1 MIGRLLLFHVVLWTC
16 STTCASSRYPGLVA
30 SFQHNYAVFSKQ
42 HSTRIQHNDNDN
54 QATTL
59 PSLRNTF
66 HNNQH
71 QHFFGRIQGS
81 ISAHHGPHTGEFDT
95 KIKTEEEKQEISLLF
110 HRNILRGAKK
120 KDPPLTRR
128 QWISKSISACATASS
143 AGFSLLANNPQR
155 CNAATASSNTFE
167 AQPDIVRSSSTS
179 PLNPIAKGDGR
190 TSVSTNVPSTF
201 AKSLCDPSVSTF
213 RNPSNNRIVHIL
225 GTAHISSASA
235 EVAGQLV
242 RDIKPSAVFV
252 ELDAKRVGRTIP
264 KPTMST
270 TRDNEKDNSEKDEDG
285 NLESQEKK
293 VQGAVVVVPSPTSNN
308 QLQPSSFSSSET
320 NHVIEKMKSPFNIKE
335 KLLNKASQLVG
346 NTIKGLYQKLES
358 EGFSAGEE
366 FIVAVREGLNVG
378 SQIVLGDQDV
388 EVTLRRLTEALS
400 KTDMKKLLAADAE
413 IEQNMKQL
421 LPADIAKSVNGSGEM
436 SKEEFRY
443 FVETIKAKENVKML
457 MANLQSVAPEVY
469 QAMVGERDVYM
480 ANGLDR
486 LNQFDSIVAVMG
498 VAHVDGVERTLK
510 ERGWEEIKYPKQCV

>member
-1 MIGRLLLFHVVLWTC
+1 MIVLWLPVLFHVICWTT
-16 STTCASSRYPGLVA
+16 STGTSSRLVS
-30 SFQHNYAVFSKQ
+30 SFQYQPAFSQKHSRYHQQQQQYNKATASHCVINIFHKQ
-42 HSTRIQHNDNDN
+42 QHCGNKGLSAHGPYKKNEFKNIARIPNKDDNN
-54 QATTL
+54 KNEKET
-59 PSLRNTF
+59 SLRTIR
-66 HNNQH
+66 
-71 QHFFGRIQGS
+71 GR
-81 ISAHHGPHTGEFDT
+81 AED
-95 KIKTEEEKQEISLLF
+95 KV
-110 HRNILRGAKK
+110 A
-120 KDPPLTRR
+120 LTRR
-128 QWISKSISACATASS
+128 QWFFQSISTCATASS
-143 AGFSLLANNPQR
+143 AGAALSIITTNPQSSQ
-155 CNAATASSNTFE
+155 AATAGTLDAQDTLSSSSSS
-167 AQPDIVRSSSTS
+167 RSSSSTS
-179 PLNPIAKGDGR
+179 TTI
-190 TSVSTNVPSTF
+190 PSTF
-201 AKSLCDPSVSTF
+201 PKSLCDPSVSTF
-213 RNPSNNRIVHIL
+213 RNPYNNRIVHIL

-264 KPTMST
+264 KPNMDRSSDGGKSLDGKNDSGSVTLSG
-270 TRDNEKDNSEKDEDG
+270 NEQQGKE
-285 NLESQEKK
+285 Q
-293 VQGAVVVVPSPTSNN
+293 VQGSAVVVVPTAPTLTDQS
-308 QLQPSSFSSSET
+308 QLSSS
-320 NHVIEKMKSPFNIKE
+320 KSPFNIKE
-335 KLLNKASQLVG
+335 KLLNKASQVVG

-413 IEQNMKQL
+413 IEQNLKQL
-421 LPADIAKSVNGSGEM
+421 LPADIQKSVNGSGEM
-436 SKEEFRY
+436 TKEEFRY

-457 MANLQSVAPEVY
+457 MANLKSVAPEVY

-510 ERGWEEIKYPKQCV
+510 ERGWEEVKYPKQCI

>member
-1 MIGRLLLFHVVLWTC
+1 MIGRLLLFHVLWIC
-16 STTCASSRYPGLVA
+16 STTFSSSRYHGLVA
-30 SFQHNYAVFSKQ
+30 SFQHNYAVFSPQ
-42 HSTRIQHNDNDN
+42 RSTRIQHCDNDN
-54 QATTL
+54 QVTTL
-59 PSLRNTF
+59 PSVRNTF
-66 HNNQH
+66 HNNHQH
-71 QHFFGRIQGS
+71 QHVGKIQGS

-95 KIKTEEEKQEISLLF
+95 KTKSDEENQEISLLF
-110 HRNILRGAKK
+110 RRNILRGSKK
-120 KDPPLTRR
+120 KVPPLTRR

-155 CNAATASSNTFE
+155 CNAATASSTTLE
-167 AQPDIVRSSSTS
+167 APPDIVRSSSTS
-179 PLNPIAKGDGR
+179 PLNRIANGDGR
-190 TSVSTNVPSTF
+190 SSVPTSIPSTF
-201 AKSLCDPSVSTF
+201 SKSLCDPSVSTF

-270 TRDNEKDNSEKDEDG
+270 ARDNEKDNSEKDEDG
-285 NLESQEKK
+285 HLESQEKK
-293 VQGAVVVVPSPTSNN
+293 VQGAVVVVPSPTSND
-308 QLQPSSFSSSET
+308 QLQPSFTSSET

-421 LPADIAKSVNGSGEM
+421 LPADIAKSVNASGEM